1 MAKPPKK
8 SVNTAK
14 AMYDAHW
21 KKDSTN
27 LSNAASKAKEMIAK
41 YGDPNLLM
49 GGTKPSNEWQAA
61 KDSLSAIGKRR
72 QGDSKFWEKMS
83 K

>member
-8 SVNTAK
+8 AVNTAK

-21 KKDSTN
+21 KADSTN
-27 LSNAASKAKEMIAK
+27 LSNAVSKAKELISK
-41 YGDPNLLM
+41 YDNPNLLM